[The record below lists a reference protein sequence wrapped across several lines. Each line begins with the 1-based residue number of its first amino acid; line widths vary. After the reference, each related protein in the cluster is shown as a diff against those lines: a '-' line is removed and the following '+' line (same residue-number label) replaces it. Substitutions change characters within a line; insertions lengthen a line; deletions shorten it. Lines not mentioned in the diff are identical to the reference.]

1 MKKTILFSALV
12 IGLALTGCNKATK
25 SDTVATD
32 TTARPA
38 NSTATPAPA
47 TSTASDD
54 LRRAANNAGSAM
66 ERAGDKTADA
76 MRRAGDN
83 ISAKLTEWRLSA
95 SDIEADLTADRPIV
109 RTKETAGAPTGTI
122 DKSTL
127 QSAVEAKIKADSELA
142 NLKLDVNADRKGEIQ
157 LEGKALTASQVAR
170 AIGLALDTDGVSK
183 VTSKV
188 KLDKDAVKN

>member
-1 MKKTILFSALV
+1 MKKTILFSTFA

-32 TTARPA
+32 TTV
-38 NSTATPAPA
+38 TPAPA
-47 TSTASDD
+47 PATTTTAADD
-54 LRRAANNAGSAM
+54 LRRAANNAGNAM

-95 SDIEADLTADRPIV
+95 QDIEADLAADRAIV
-109 RTKETAGAPTGTI
+109 RTKDSTGAPTGNI

-157 LEGKALTASQVAR
+157 LEGKALTANQVAR
-170 AIGLALDTDGVSK
+170 AIALALDTDGVVK